1 MPLNDLFAT
10 NTTVRLSSDTNS
22 WSDQIVSTLLNKF
35 PALSKLVGEVTF
47 SKVDTIKGN
56 AIGYVALIGKP
67 HQRIPF
73 IVDQMEL
80 NPLDLYIDNTMYLP
94 LTENTVKRI
103 GSADWPFRLLS
114 QTERTGLLKVAS
126 LLDEDTGELRNDF
139 IKSHK
144 NELVKIAKEYP
155 EIVENYSVQKNIP
168 QEVEEQKVIHFFVKE
183 ASDKPIVARTMK
195 KEEPDKNYKISEIV
209 KLYGPDFVTKLMTD
223 KHIIWSNLPPTVKL
237 KLEDKEVHSA
247 YKTTTSNIGYIM
259 EGGDPVLAKR
269 FSNYKISNL
278 EPKRPIDSNII
289 ITKNGAFSQRELV
302 NLAVPKTTDFHFSL
316 PQAKG
321 GDIAGIV
328 YGDKFFGPFY
338 IENIANIVGEKVVT
352 ILDNELKQIK
362 LRFSDDIKSII
373 PLDAENY
380 LVSNHVQLIPLQDYY
395 DKPDSDSKIKE
406 IVKHASSNVTIAKQ
420 LNGKHTIMDGGVSG
434 IGASNLKDL
443 KKHDAVVVLMNCGLS
458 ENDAKY
464 ALMLANTKGS
474 YSFQPGMNKKAEEQ
488 PKDESLDKLASE
500 IVKKC
505 DDSELIKVALV
516 SGDKSNIDMALGLN
530 LITYNNIK
538 RFKLVVPEIYKML
551 DRLCKLLIV
560 KRMNRSLISIDD
572 SQLTQAIFA
581 LDDIAASLGSL

>member
-56 AIGYVALIGKP
+56 AVGYIALIGKP

-80 NPLDLYIDNTMYLP
+80 NPLDLYIDNMMYLP

-126 LLDEDTGELRNDF
+126 LFDEDTGELRNDF

-144 NELVKIAKEYP
+144 AELAKVATEYP
-155 EIVENYSVQKNIP
+155 EIVENYSVQNIP
-168 QEVEEQKVIHFFVKE
+168 EKVEEKKVIHFFVKE

-247 YKTTTSNIGYIM
+247 YKTTTSNIGYVL
-259 EGGDPVLAKR
+259 EGGDPIPAKR
-269 FSNYKISNL
+269 FSHYKISTL

-289 ITKNGAFSQRELV
+289 ITKNGTVPQRELV
-302 NLAVPKTTDFHFSL
+302 NLTTPKTTDFSFSL
-316 PQAKG
+316 PPVKG

-352 ILDNELKQIK
+352 ILDNELKQIR

-373 PLDAENY
+373 PLDEENY
-380 LVSNHVQLIPLQDYY
+380 LVSNHVQLIPVQDYY
-395 DKPDSDSKIKE
+395 NKPDSDSHITD
-406 IVKHASSNVTIAKQ
+406 IVKNASSNVTIAKQ

-434 IGASNLKDL
+434 IGANNLKDL
-443 KKHDAVVVLMNCGLS
+443 KKQDAVVVLMNCGLS

-474 YSFQPGMNKKAEEQ
+474 YSFQPGMNKKASIQE
-488 PKDESLDKLASE
+488 KDESLDKLANE

-538 RFKLVVPEIYKML
+538 RFKLVVPEIYEML